1 MSMRGELRVWELEGG
16 VGKRRGVESGS
27 VGSVRV
33 AGKEEGSSG
42 SKTDAS
48 RGGQGEDKDEAEG
61 EGEGE
66 KKRWVGFD
74 DEMVIVL
81 KDSGRGMQA
90 LVVYDFT

>member
-1 MSMRGELRVWELEGG
+1 VWELEGG
-16 VGKRRGVESGS
+16 VGKKRGVESGC

-33 AGKEEGSSG
+33 AGKSDGSSRPRRTEG
-42 SKTDAS
+42 
-48 RGGQGEDKDEAEG
+48 AEEE

-81 KDSGRGMQA
+81 KDSGEGTQA